1 MNDIVTDLFVNGY
14 ELTCTCGPMKRD
26 LKGDLFSLW
35 SNKHMFSETRRQAV
49 CFMISMIVFYGFM
62 LGSVDAAQWQAR
74 HGLTSEQY
82 QATFD
87 DLANQGYRLVQISGY
102 SVNNEARYAAIWELS
117 TGPAWQAR
125 HGLTSEQYQ
134 ATFDDLANQG
144 YRLVQVSG
152 YSVDNEARYAA
163 IWEQN
168 EEGELPPITGA
179 PVPELAI
186 FDQVMQ
192 QFMADRH
199 IQAGSLA
206 IMKDGAVVFER
217 GYGWL
222 DQDQTT
228 LLPPDALFRL
238 ASVVKPITAAAIRQL
253 IDQGLLNPDDRVFC
267 LPRSTSNCLLNI
279 SPFGTPDARAA
290 DITVQ
295 HLLDHKG
302 GFDRDISGDPMFQS
316 MTIANQLGIA
326 SPPEKLDI
334 ARYMLGRPLDHTP
347 GTVYA
352 YSNFGYMLLGLII
365 EDITGLSYTDHIQ
378 QTIFAPL
385 GIPSSEIELG
395 RSLPTFR
402 NPREPWYSDPGTTS
416 SVFDPALTVPWPD
429 GGFYLEAMEAHGG
442 LIASTNAILHFL
454 QAFWISGEPRM
465 TNDRDYWFFGSL
477 PGTHTLAR
485 QRSDG
490 VNIVALF
497 NQRADSSGLDYD
509 IIKQLLD
516 DATDSVAVWPN

>member
-1 MNDIVTDLFVNGY
+1 
-14 ELTCTCGPMKRD
+14 
-26 LKGDLFSLW
+26 
-35 SNKHMFSETRRQAV
+35 
-49 CFMISMIVFYGFM
+49 
-62 LGSVDAAQWQAR
+62 
-74 HGLTSEQY
+74 
-82 QATFD
+82 
-87 DLANQGYRLVQISGY
+87 
-102 SVNNEARYAAIWELS
+102 
-117 TGPAWQAR
+117 
-125 HGLTSEQYQ
+125 
-134 ATFDDLANQG
+134 
-144 YRLVQVSG
+144 
-152 YSVDNEARYAA
+152 
-163 IWEQN
+163 
-168 EEGELPPITGA
+168 
-179 PVPELAI
+179 
-186 FDQVMQ
+186 
-192 QFMADRH
+192 
-199 IQAGSLA
+199 
-206 IMKDGAVVFER
+206 
-217 GYGWL
+217 
-222 DQDQTT
+222 
-228 LLPPDALFRL
+228 
-238 ASVVKPITAAAIRQL
+238 
-253 IDQGLLNPDDRVFC
+253 
-267 LPRSTSNCLLNI
+267 
-279 SPFGTPDARAA
+279 
-290 DITVQ
+290 
-295 HLLDHKG
+295 
-302 GFDRDISGDPMFQS
+302 
-316 MTIANQLGIA
+316 
-326 SPPEKLDI
+326 
-334 ARYMLGRPLDHTP
+334 
-347 GTVYA
+347 
-352 YSNFGYMLLGLII
+352 MLLGLII

>member
-1 MNDIVTDLFVNGY
+1 V
-14 ELTCTCGPMKRD
+14 
-26 LKGDLFSLW
+26 
-35 SNKHMFSETRRQAV
+35 
-49 CFMISMIVFYGFM
+49 
-62 LGSVDAAQWQAR
+62 
-74 HGLTSEQY
+74 TSEQY

-316 MTIANQLGIA
+316 MTIANQLGSA